1 MSYEGKR
8 IKEIVQSIYEN
19 KIYLPAIQR
28 KFVWDI
34 EQTTDLFDSILKG
47 YPIGT
52 FLFWK
57 LKGDDIKPY
66 TFYSFILHYD
76 VREPFNKTTAK
87 PETKDEILAVLDG
100 QQRLSSLYVALQGTY
115 AYKRPYARWDD
126 DSAFPK
132 RMLYINLLHKPNDDE
147 EEESNYDFRFLTES
161 EAAEPDEN
169 EFWFPV
175 RQVFEWKA
183 ISECSK
189 YAREKGFLENEIFI
203 DTLNLLWQKF
213 TQENLINYFQIEN
226 PDIEEILPIFVR
238 INSGGTPL
246 SKTDLLFSTIVA
258 NWQQG
263 REEIESL
270 LNTIN
275 KKGHGFY
282 FRNDFIMRS
291 CLALTDSPVLFK
303 VKTFR
308 RENIQKIKDNWQS
321 IQDAIIQ
328 SVQLLVEFGF
338 SGETLSSQMAVTP
351 IAYYI
356 YNNGALSNEVK
367 AEIRKYL
374 ILSALNRVFSGK
386 PDQVITKIRESIKEN
401 GGVFSLEKINEKM
414 DFDKKLVISDDRLEE
429 ILSESKGVYTFMV
442 LSLLYPQLKL
452 SQIEFHQDH
461 IHPSSHFDYDTLKN
475 AGLIENGTH
484 TWNDVY
490 YKKDKLPN
498 LQLLEGRENESK
510 NASPFGEWFETNI
523 TYKEKYKQ
531 DNYIPIDVGLEFNL
545 FHEFYEKRKELLK
558 IKLKEL
564 LKFAVSE
571 PAVQQEL

>member
-1 MSYEGKR
+1 MSYEGKK
-8 IKEIVQSIYEN
+8 INETIQQIYEN

-34 EQTTDLFDSILKG
+34 EQITDLFDSIMKG

-57 LKGDDIKPY
+57 LQGEDIKPY

-76 VREPFNKTTAK
+76 VRQPFNKTTAT

-100 QQRLSSLYVALQGTY
+100 QQRLSSMYVALQGSY
-115 AYKRPYARWDD
+115 AFKKPYARWDD

-132 RMLYINLLHKPNDDE
+132 RQLCLNLLFKPDGED
-147 EEESNYDFRFLTES
+147 EEESNYDFRFLTDIEIKYS
-161 EAAEPDEN
+161 DEN
-169 EFWFPV
+169 TFWFPIRNV
-175 RQVFEWKA
+175 LQWKKL
-183 ISECSK
+183 SECNDFAIASGHIQNK
-189 YAREKGFLENEIFI
+189 TFTDNIS
-203 DTLNLLWQKF
+203 LLWQKF
-213 TQENLINYFQIEN
+213 TQDKLINYFEIST

-275 KKGHGFY
+275 SKGHGFY

-291 CLALTDSPVLFK
+291 CLTLTDSPVLFK
-303 VKTFR
+303 VRNFKK
-308 RENIQKIKDNWQS
+308 ENIQKIKDSWQLIS
-321 IQDAIIQ
+321 EAIMKAID
-328 SVQLLVEFGF
+328 LIVEFGF
-338 SGETLSSQMAVTP
+338 NGTTLTSQMAVIP

-356 YNNGALSNEVK
+356 YKNGSLDNSTK

-374 ILSALNRVFSGK
+374 ILGQLNRIYGGQ
-386 PDQVITKIRESIKEN
+386 PDQVVTKIRESIKDN
-401 GGVFSLEKINEKM
+401 GYVFSLLKINDKM
-414 DFDKKLVISDDRLEE
+414 DSDKKLTISEDRLEE
-429 ILSESKGVYTFMV
+429 ILSENKGYYTFMV
-442 LSLLYPQLKL
+442 LSLLYPHLKL
-452 SQIEFHQDH
+452 GQIEFHQDH
-461 IHPSSHFDYDTLKN
+461 IHPSAKFDYDEMKKL
-475 AGLIENGTH
+475 GLIEVDNGQPLWT
-484 TWNDVY
+484 DVY

-510 NASPFGEWFETNI
+510 NATPFVDWFATSVTNKEH
-523 TYKEKYKQ
+523 YKEVH
-531 DNYIPIDVGLEFNL
+531 YIPKDILLDFKMFND
-545 FHEFYEKRKELLK
+545 FYEKRKALLK
-558 IKLKEL
+558 TKLQNI
-564 LKFAVSE
+564 LK
-571 PAVQQEL
+571 L